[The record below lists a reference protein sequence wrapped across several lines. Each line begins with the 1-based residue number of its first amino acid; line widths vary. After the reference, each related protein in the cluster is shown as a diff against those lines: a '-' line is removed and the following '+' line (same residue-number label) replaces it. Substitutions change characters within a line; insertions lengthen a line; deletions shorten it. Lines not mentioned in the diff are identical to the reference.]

1 MDLRLSFLLSAA
13 IVFVGSHVI
22 LSQSLRRPLV
32 GLLGQAG
39 FMAVYSIV
47 AVVTLGWAV
56 FAFGAAPRGPY
67 AWEPY
72 SLWAW
77 IAAMALTY
85 LALLLFVGSLSG
97 NPAAPSPR
105 AAELAASKQPAGVFA
120 VTRHPMMW
128 GIAIWAFSHILLV
141 PEPRTLF
148 LLGALIVL
156 ALGGSAMQD
165 HKKQQ
170 QLGEAWTGW
179 QARTSYLPRLS
190 GFASVP
196 PVKWLIALAL
206 WLAIN
211 WLHLPLGGVAA
222 GLWRW
227 VG

>member
-13 IVFVGSHVI
+13 IVFVGTHVI
-22 LSQSLRRPLV
+22 LSQSLRKPLI
-32 GLLGQAG
+32 GLLGQMG
-39 FMAVYSIV
+39 FMAVYSLV
-47 AVVTLGWAV
+47 AVVTLGWTV

-77 IAAMALTY
+77 IAAMVLTY
-85 LALLLFVGSLSG
+85 LALLLFIGSLVG
-97 NPAAPSPR
+97 NPAAPSPK
-105 AAELAASKQPAGVFA
+105 AAELAASKEPVGVYA
-120 VTRHPMMW
+120 ITRHPMMW
-128 GIAIWAFSHILLV
+128 AIALWAFSHILLV
-141 PEPRTLF
+141 PEPRTLI

-165 HKKQQ
+165 RKKQQ
-170 QLGEAWTGW
+170 QLGDAWTGW
-179 QARTSYLPRLS
+179 EGRTSFLPRLT
-190 GFASVP
+190 GLGSVR

-222 GLWRW
+222 GVWRW